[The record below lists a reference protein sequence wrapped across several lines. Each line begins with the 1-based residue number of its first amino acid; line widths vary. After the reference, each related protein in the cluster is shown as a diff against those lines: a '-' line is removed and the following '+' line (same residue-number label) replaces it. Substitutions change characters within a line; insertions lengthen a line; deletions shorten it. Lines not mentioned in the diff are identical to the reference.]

1 MERPLGS
8 APERTSRSPTAAIIA
23 PLSVHSRGG
32 GMRSST
38 PAASQRSWATARRR
52 AFAATPPGS
61 SLVIIAPHNPLPL
74 LAQLRERAPIEVGY
88 LKEEPEE
95 WHVRITRLG

>member
-1 MERPLGS
+1 MVQQDVHLH
-8 APERTSRSPTAAIIA
+8 TSE
-23 PLSVHSRGG
+23 
-32 GMRSST
+32 
-38 PAASQRSWATARRR
+38 PAAGESHTCGCAHDSAADPVMDVRPIPHAIRHGAVLG

-95 WHVRITRLG
+95 WHVRIRRLG